1 MILLRRIFPWLAL
14 SLGLCAVAWAF
25 AFGSMEP
32 ADFTFNNATE
42 IETVDPPKATGQ
54 PEGRVIDAIFQ
65 GLMQNLP
72 VPGAVPNENGI
83 TPTQPT
89 PAVAESVDV
98 SEDGETYTFKIRPT
112 AKWSD
117 GRAITS
123 EDFRWSWKR
132 MLHPETASQY
142 AMQLYYVRGGEAY
155 NLQTVAAGD
164 PVEVEFTEGRPLE
177 GQNFPRGKILRGTLK
192 EILEPPLSA
201 QAENQKAADPDH
213 FDPTDVRIYV
223 VEATSEELNGKVES
237 FPPRIERFCREPHL
251 LADPPSDTRSM
262 AYVLPDFEK
271 TVGIAAPDDR
281 TLVVELDNSTPFFL
295 SLCAFYPL
303 FPTQREC
310 VEKYG
315 SPDWT
320 KPENIVCNGPFTME
334 FRAIRD
340 RIRLKKNPEFWNAA
354 NVSLEKVD
362 VLGVQS
368 ATTSLNLYETGKLDW
383 NTSGGV
389 PLPAIPILEGRP
401 DFHLAPQLSVYF
413 YRINVTRKPYDD
425 VRVRRALNMAIDKR
439 NICENVAKAGQTPAT
454 AVVPPSF
461 PAYQSPPGDEFDP
474 KEARRLI
481 DEVRAEYAARGEKMP
496 TLEILYNS
504 NDAHQAIAQVIQN
517 DWKIHLGLTTELRGL
532 EWASYLADQRSMS
545 YQVCRAGWIA
555 DYPDPNTFLD
565 MWVTGG
571 GNNETGFSDE
581 RFDELIKLAGEEL
594 DPEKRMALL
603 SQAEAILNA
612 EMPIIPIYFYVSMNM
627 VKPHVKGYYGD
638 VEDRHPLHL
647 MSVEE

>member
-14 SLGLCAVAWAF
+14 SLGICAVAWAF
-25 AFGSMEP
+25 AFGTLPP

-54 PEGRVIDAIFQ
+54 PEGRIIDALFQ

-72 VPGAVPNENGI
+72 VPGAVPNEHGI
-83 TPTQPT
+83 TQTQPT
-89 PAVAESVDV
+89 PAVAESVEI
-98 SEDGETYTFKIRPT
+98 SGDGRTYTFKIRPT

-117 GRAITS
+117 GRPITS
-123 EDFRWSWKR
+123 EDFRWSWQR

-155 NLQTVAAGD
+155 NLQKVSAGD
-164 PVEVEFTEGRPLE
+164 AVEVEFAEGRALE

-192 EILEPPLSA
+192 EVLEPPLSA
-201 QAENQKAADPDH
+201 QAEERRADDPDH
-213 FDPTDVRIYV
+213 FDSAAVRIYA
-223 VEATSEELNGKVES
+223 VEVTSEELDGEATSVT
-237 FPPRIERFCREPHL
+237 PRIERFCREPDL
-251 LADPPSDTRSM
+251 LAEPPTDTTPM
-262 AYVLPDFEK
+262 LYVLPDFDK
-271 TVGIAAPDDR
+271 TVGLSVPDDR
-281 TLVVELDNSTPFFL
+281 TLIVELNNNTPFFL

-303 FPTQREC
+303 YPVQREC

-320 KPENIVCNGPFTME
+320 KPANLVCNGPFTLE

-340 RIRLKKNPEFWNAA
+340 RIRLKKNPEFWNADA
-354 NVSLEKVD
+354 VKLETVD
-362 VLGVQS
+362 ALGVQS
-368 ATTSLNLYETGKLDW
+368 ATTSLNLYETGKLEW

-389 PLPAIPILEGRP
+389 PLPAIPILMGRP
-401 DFHLAPQLSVYF
+401 DFHVAPQLSVYF
-413 YRINVTRKPYDD
+413 YRINTTRKPYDD
-425 VRVRRALNMAIDKR
+425 VRVRRALNMAIDKE
-439 NICENVAKAGQTPAT
+439 NICVNVAKAGQTPAT
-454 AVVPPSF
+454 GVVPPSF
-461 PAYQSPPGDEFDP
+461 PAYHSPPGDPFDP

-517 DWKIHLGLTTELRGL
+517 DWKVHLGLSTELRGL

-545 YQVCRAGWIA
+545 YQVSRSGWIA

-565 MWVTGG
+565 MWLTNG
-571 GNNETGFSDE
+571 GNNMTGFSDA
-581 RFDELIKLAGEEL
+581 RFDELIKLAGQEL
-594 DPEKRMALL
+594 DPAKRMKLL
-603 SQAEAILNA
+603 SDSEAILN
-612 EMPIIPIYFYVSMNM
+612 EQVPIIPIYFYVSMNL
-627 VKPHVKGYYGD
+627 VKPEVKGFYGD

-647 MSVEE
+647 MSVEK

>member
-14 SLGLCAVAWAF
+14 GLGVCAVAWAF
-25 AFGSMEP
+25 AFGSVEP
-32 ADFTFNNATE
+32 ADLTFNNATE

-54 PEGRVIDAIFQ
+54 PEGRVIDALFQ

-72 VPGAVPNENGI
+72 IPGAVPNETGI

-89 PAVAESVDV
+89 PAVAESVDI
-98 SEDGETYTFKIRPT
+98 SDDGKTYTFKIRPT

-117 GRAITS
+117 GRPMTS
-123 EDFRWSWKR
+123 DDFHWSWKR

-155 NLQTVAAGD
+155 NLQTVVPGQ
-164 PVEVEFTEGRPLE
+164 PVEVEFAEGRALE

-192 EILEPPLSA
+192 EVLEPPLSVE
-201 QAENQKAADPDH
+201 AERQKAADPES
-213 FDPTDVRIYV
+213 FDATGVRIYV
-223 VEATSEELNGKVES
+223 VEVASEELNDEVVA
-237 FPPRIERFCREPHL
+237 FPPRIERFCRNPQA
-251 LADPPSDTRSM
+251 LADLPRDTRPM

-271 TVGIAAPDDR
+271 TVGIQTPDER
-281 TLVVELDNSTPFFL
+281 TLVVELNNSTPFFL

-303 FPTQREC
+303 YPTQREC
-310 VEKYG
+310 VERFG

-320 KPENIVCNGPFTME
+320 KPENLVCNGPFTME

-340 RIRLKKNPEFWNAA
+340 RIRLRKNPEFWNAES
-354 NVSLEKVD
+354 VSLETVD

-368 ATTSLNLYETGKLDW
+368 ATTSLNLYETGDLDW

-389 PLPAIPILEGRP
+389 PLPAIPIMEGRP

-413 YRINVTRKPYDD
+413 YRINVTREPYDD
-425 VRVRRALNMAIDKR
+425 VRVRRALNMAIDKE
-439 NICENVAKAGQTPAT
+439 NICVNVAKAGQTPAT
-454 AVVPPSF
+454 GVVPPSF
-461 PAYQSPPGDEFDP
+461 PNYQSPPGDEFNP

-545 YQVCRAGWIA
+545 YQVSRSGWIA

-571 GNNETGFSDE
+571 GNNMTGFSDPE
-581 RFDELIKLAGEEL
+581 YDRLIAEAQQEQ
-594 DPEKRMALL
+594 DPEERMAIFAR
-603 SQAEAILNA
+603 AEAILNR
-612 EMPIIPIYFYVSMNM
+612 EVPIIPIYYYVSMNL
-627 VKPHVKGYYGD
+627 VKPHVEGFYGD

-647 MSVEE
+647 MSVEK